1 MIKRLAPFAL
11 LLAGPALAQA
21 PTQAPAPAPTEG
33 PQRPL
38 SLQEG
43 AALKCSAVFAL
54 AAGPQGRGRV
64 ALVGAQAARGKEFF
78 VRTSAS
84 IMDGARWPRER
95 VAAEIG
101 SIAQGLQRAGELEAA
116 MPPCL
121 LLLDASG
128 L

>member
-1 MIKRLAPFAL
+1 MVKRFAPFAL
-11 LLAGPALAQA
+11 FLAGSALAQA
-21 PTQAPAPAPTEG
+21 QAPAPAPAEG

-43 AALKCSAVFAL
+43 AALKCSAAFAI
-54 AAGPQGRGRV
+54 AAGPQGKGRV
-64 ALVGAQAARGKEFF
+64 SLDAAQTARSKEFF
-78 VRTSAS
+78 MRTSAG

-101 SIAQGLQRAGELEAA
+101 SIAQGLQRPGELEAA